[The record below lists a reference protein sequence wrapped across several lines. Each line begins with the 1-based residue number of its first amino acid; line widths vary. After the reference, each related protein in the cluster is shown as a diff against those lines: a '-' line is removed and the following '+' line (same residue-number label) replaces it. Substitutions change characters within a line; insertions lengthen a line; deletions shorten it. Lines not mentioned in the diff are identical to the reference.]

1 MLNLQLTLSLLAIY
15 TALLVGVIAFVYSQ
29 VLIRPD
35 HVLHRPFE
43 WLRRKLTR
51 IEIQEE
57 EFEIPEELS
66 LTGFPEKDTRRIETR
81 HESPLLKP
89 LGGCLL
95 CTAGQFAFWFFL
107 LQLHVTRLWVLYPT
121 QILFTLIN
129 LIFSVCLSILTA
141 LLLQRLLQK

>member
-1 MLNLQLTLSLLAIY
+1 MLSFQLHLSLLAIY
-15 TALLVGVIAFVYSQ
+15 AALLAGVIAFVYSQ

-51 IEIQEE
+51 IEIREE
-57 EFEIPEELS
+57 EIEIPEELS
-66 LTGFPEKDTRRIETR
+66 FTGFPEKDTRRIEIR
-81 HESPLLKP
+81 HESPLLKI

-95 CTAGQFAFWFFL
+95 CTTGQFTYWLFA
-107 LQLHVTRLWVLYPT
+107 LQLYVSGIPYLTPI

-141 LLLQRLLQK
+141 LALQRLLQK